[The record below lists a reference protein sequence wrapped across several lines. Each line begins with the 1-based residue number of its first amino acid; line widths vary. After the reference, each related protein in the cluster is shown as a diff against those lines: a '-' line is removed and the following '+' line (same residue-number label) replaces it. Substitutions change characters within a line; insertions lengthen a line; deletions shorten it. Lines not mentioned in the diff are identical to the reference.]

1 MFKTKMEK
9 LLYRQLKSRKVVFLP
24 QQKSE
29 SLPSWVMHA
38 DFLYLSLNNSKLFTQ
53 TVPAKLQGYMA
64 MEKPII
70 GMISGEAAAIISEA
84 KCGFSSFPGDAL
96 KLNELV
102 NKALDTSQEFRKC
115 LGENGRDF
123 YNKNFSSKIRKKQ
136 LIKLLEQ

>member
-1 MFKTKMEK
+1 M
-9 LLYRQLKSRKVVFLP
+9 
-24 QQKSE
+24 
-29 SLPSWVMHA
+29 
-38 DFLYLSLNNSKLFTQ
+38 
-53 TVPAKLQGYMA
+53 PAKLQGYMA

-70 GMISGEAAAIISEA
+70 GMISGEAATIISEA

-102 NKALDTSQEFRKC
+102 NKVLDTSQEYRKC

-123 YNKNFSSKIRKKQ
+123 YNKNFSSKIRKEQ